1 MSDDGLE
8 FGMSV
13 GSEGLGW
20 LDGSIILLYVLV
32 LIVLSLR
39 ARNSMRRMD
48 VETESTSRQKEENY
62 LLSGRK
68 LTLPAF
74 VATLVSTWYGGIL
87 GVGEFSYL
95 YGISQ
100 WVVMGLPY
108 YLFAV
113 LFAFF
118 LAGKIRASKALSIP
132 EAVYGVYG
140 NKASKLSAGLIF
152 LLVNPAPYILMVALI
167 AQYVLGF
174 EGWYFP
180 VIVALFSA
188 FYVSWGG
195 FGAVVRTDVFQ
206 AVLMYV
212 GFGVLLYA
220 AWSAFGSP
228 IDVWNLLPDYHKDP
242 TGGQEISYLLVWFF
256 IALWTFVDPGFHQR
270 AAAAK
275 SGKTARNGILVS
287 VGFWFIFDMAT
298 LITALY
304 GVVMFT
310 ELPSAALIYPAMAD
324 HLLPFGLKGLFF
336 LTLLATI
343 MSTLDSFLFISG
355 QTLGRDM
362 ISGTHTIAESAP
374 RQPGSDSNPS
384 EHQAFGRNSHDL
396 PYAKRDSHFESS
408 TFDTSDSW
416 LNSEFSNSGS
426 FKTTNAENTPDH
438 LGSDSNPHSFG
449 ENSDLHLWG
458 ITISPVQRTQIGIL
472 FSAFIG
478 VVLVWLFPSVI
489 DLWYVIGSVL
499 IPGLLLPILGIYYP
513 AFRVPVRVAPYLIG
527 IPVLVSLGWLMGGLY
542 SDSGGYYTLWGIE
555 PFYPGL
561 TTSVVIFS
569 LVQLRKATRL

>member
-20 LDGSIILLYVLV
+20 LDGSIILLYVVV

-48 VETESTSRQKEENY
+48 VDSENTSRQKEENY

-140 NKASKLSAGLIF
+140 NKASKLSAALIF

-167 AQYVLGF
+167 AQYALGF

-195 FGAVVRTDVFQ
+195 FGAVVRTDFFQ

-228 IDVWNLLPDYHKDP
+228 VDVWNLLPDYHKDP

-362 ISGTHTIAESAP
+362 ISGTFERNKNISESV
-374 RQPGSDSNPS
+374 
-384 EHQAFGRNSHDL
+384 
-396 PYAKRDSHFESS
+396 YAKKDSHFESS
-408 TFDTSDSW
+408 TFDTSDSS
-416 LNSEFSNSGS
+416 LNSGTSKSGS
-426 FKTTNAENTPDH
+426 FLITNATKHP
-438 LGSDSNPHSFG
+438 GSDSIPSEHQSLWRNENATEHPRSDSKPKSFG
-449 ENSDLHLWG
+449 ENTDLHLWG
-458 ITISPVQRTQIGIL
+458 AAISPVRRTQIGIL
-472 FSAFIG
+472 LSALIG

-499 IPGLLLPILGIYYP
+499 IPGLLLPIVGIYYT
-513 AFRVPVRVAPYLIG
+513 AFRVPASVAPYLIG
-527 IPVLVSLGWLMGGLY
+527 IPVLVSLGWLLGGLLT
-542 SDSGGYYTLWGIE
+542 DSGGYYTLWGIE

-569 LVQLRKATRL
+569 LVQLRKATHL